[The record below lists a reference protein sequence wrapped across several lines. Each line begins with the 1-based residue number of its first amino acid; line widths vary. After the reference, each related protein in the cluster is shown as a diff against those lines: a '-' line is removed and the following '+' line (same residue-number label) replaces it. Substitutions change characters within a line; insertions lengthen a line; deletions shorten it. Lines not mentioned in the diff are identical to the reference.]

1 VGVGEWSVVHAVW
14 EGLGKGGVPGVGVV
28 WLIVGLQAGDD
39 VGGFLPDN
47 GFMVWV
53 VPVEIT
59 VGRSLG

>member
-1 VGVGEWSVVHAVW
+1 MPFGRAWARAVFQA
-14 EGLGKGGVPGVGVV
+14 LGVV